1 MNCYLSRNYR
11 NSAYAGNKA
20 KIDIE
25 QIMQNLGYTNIWRS
39 QTRYSGVVS
48 AFMATLASMAAAPFH
63 IGRGDV
69 LVLQYPL
76 KKYFRM
82 QCRIAH
88 ARGAKV
94 VVIIHDLG
102 SFRRKKLTIPEE
114 IKKLSLADYVIAHSE
129 AMRAWLIEHGF
140 RKPVGV
146 LGLFD
151 FLSDSKPAS
160 RTKAPEK
167 PYKVMYVG
175 DLSYSYNA
183 ALYEMGQNA
192 ANWTTVLYGGG
203 FELEKATPG
212 CRIDYRGYINSDDLI
227 AAPDA
232 DFGLVWYGSAR
243 PGCECRL
250 GDYLRYIAAHKLS
263 LYLRCE
269 VPVIVGKGTAMAEF
283 VEREGIGITV
293 EEGPQ
298 FDVGEAAAGRRVR
311 LMDHE
316 GPAALGLPAEVPA
329 VAVRASIKLAPV
341 GLHANE
347 RASRSRGPQ
356 ARSGCLHI
364 GRTCRSRQGTGR
376 EVIR

>member
-25 QIMQNLGYTNIWRS
+25 QIMQNLGYTNIGRS

-129 AMRAWLIEHGF
+129 AMRGWLIEHGF

-151 FLSDSKPAS
+151 FLSDSKPAT

-175 DLSYSYNA
+175 DLSYGYNA

-192 ANWTTVLYGGG
+192 VNWTTVLYGGG
-203 FELEKATPG
+203 FEPEKATAG

-232 DFGLVWYGSAR
+232 DFGLVWYGSSR
-243 PGCECRL
+243 HGCEGRI

-269 VPVIVGKGTAMAEF
+269 VPVIVGKGTAMADF

-293 EEGPQ
+293 DSLDDIEGLLGKLSPEQ
-298 FDVGEAAAGRRVR
+298 YMQMKERAAAVGRK
-311 LMDHE
+311 LAQ
-316 GPAALGLPAEVPA
+316 GAFTSAALAEA
-329 VAVRASIKLAPV
+329 GKALA
-341 GLHANE
+341 AK
-347 RASRSRGPQ
+347 
-356 ARSGCLHI
+356 
-364 GRTCRSRQGTGR
+364 
-376 EVIR
+376 